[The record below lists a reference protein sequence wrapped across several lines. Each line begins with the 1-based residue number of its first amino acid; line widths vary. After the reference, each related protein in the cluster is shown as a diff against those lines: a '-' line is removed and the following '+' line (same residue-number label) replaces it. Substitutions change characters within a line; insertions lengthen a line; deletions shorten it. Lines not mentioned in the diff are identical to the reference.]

1 MEGWTVD
8 VRQWGD
14 ALIYAFAV
22 SGAIFGLWKMW
33 FKSIVQWFHQQ
44 GETNTKVAQVIT
56 EELPKMRLAI
66 ERVSD
71 TQRDHTE
78 QLREHDERIANLE
91 GGGAISGASPRPS
104 GAFMNQPKRRRRASE

>member
-1 MEGWTVD
+1 MADVD
-8 VRQWGD
+8 FKAVGD
-14 ALIYAFAV
+14 SLIYMAAV
-22 SGAIFGLWKMW
+22 SASGFALWKMW
-33 FKSIVQWFHQQ
+33 FKDIVQWFHRQ

-56 EELPKMRLAI
+56 EELPKMTKAI

-71 TQRDHTE
+71 TQRDHTK

>member
-1 MEGWTVD
+1 MEGWTVE

-33 FKSIVQWFHQQ
+33 LKNIVEWVRQQ
-44 GETNTKVAQVIT
+44 GETNTTVAKVIT
-56 EELPKMRLAI
+56 EELPKMTKAI

-71 TQRDHTE
+71 TQRDHSK
-78 QLREHDERIANLE
+78 RIEDLDHRVAHIETNAVA
-91 GGGAISGASPRPS
+91 GGMPAYESGPPMTTRW
-104 GAFMNQPKRRRRASE
+104 RRNAE